1 MDAKQAAG
9 GDARATP
16 GTATEAGRPTSDPAS
31 QNAPAAPADPDE
43 HRGALEGDRPD
54 QAGQG
59 NRNLPALDEN
69 GQPRDWQKICEDAIG
84 ANVDES
90 EGG

>member
-1 MDAKQAAG
+1 MDAKQGAG

-16 GTATEAGRPTSDPAS
+16 ATATGDGRAPSDPAT
-31 QNAPAAPADPDE
+31 QAATDADPDE
-43 HRGALEGDRPD
+43 HRGALEADRPD
-54 QAGQG
+54 QSGQG

>member
-1 MDAKQAAG
+1 MDAKQGAG

-16 GTATEAGRPTSDPAS
+16 ATATGDGRAPSDPAT
-31 QNAPAAPADPDE
+31 QDAAATDADPDE
-43 HRGALEGDRPD
+43 HRGALEADRPD
-54 QAGQG
+54 QSGQG